1 MTREST
7 APKLAVAA
15 AALALCGLSLA
26 AWARWSAASVVD
38 GARNE
43 TTAAAQRLGTLLST
57 AIAAAHERAEGLA
70 AMPLV
75 RGAVETDVA
84 TVRDMARAEGF
95 VFTPAPHEI
104 IEIFQVAPRKR
115 PLSLLRAPE
124 TSATLAI
131 ARANEVRVDE
141 EGGALMVTV
150 AVPSA
155 PLYVHGA
162 LQGAVAVAKRIDLQ
176 PLTNALAPTGM
187 SAELLGAG
195 EPVALTMARPAD
207 GARALVVPVPLGDVP
222 ADGAAPKLRLRTSVN
237 AGGGGAL
244 WAGRL
249 MLVAAFLAAL
259 LTFAAHRAAR
269 ALPRPAAMAASMPM
283 PTMDEAPTA
292 RRDTNAPRML
302 LDPLPTAKE
311 KRNDGNGNHLVLAWN
326 ASGPT
331 PITQLAPAQD
341 SVPVLVDPRGDE
353 LAGRYRLLQPLGRG
367 HSSDVYLAQSFVTGA
382 PSTVALKIL
391 SAPDS
396 MERRAFLEAARGQ
409 MRVTHSNVA
418 QVLDVADGARGDV
431 AYVAMEYV
439 EGCTLEVLLRDL
451 FARDEPLPLP
461 QTVAIMAALCR
472 ALDAA
477 RPLVHGAVK
486 PSNVLVGR
494 HNGVK
499 LADFGAPPSATDRH
513 APEQYAGKT
522 PDRRSD
528 VYAAGVVLHE
538 LVTGRRMDVGAGG
551 GGGDAKRWP
560 ALPAPSLMR
569 AGLPRALDAVVA
581 KATRFGPRGRYGTA
595 GEMMAALAR
604 ATEEAVTGMG
614 AAWLGDW
621 VERARRFS

>member
-26 AWARWSAASVVD
+26 AWARWSATSVVD
-38 GARNE
+38 SARSE
-43 TTAAAQRLGTLLST
+43 TTTAAQRLGALLST
-57 AIAAAHERAEGLA
+57 AIATARERAEGLA

-75 RGAVETDVA
+75 RGAIETDVA

-104 IEIFQVAPRKR
+104 IEIFQIAPRRR

-124 TSATLAI
+124 TSASLAI

-141 EGGALMVTV
+141 EGGALVVTV

-162 LQGAVAVAKRIDLQ
+162 LQGAVAVAKRVDLQ
-176 PLTNALAPTGM
+176 PLTDALAPTGM

-195 EPVALTMARPAD
+195 EPVALTMAHPAD
-207 GARALVVPVPLGDVP
+207 GARQLVVSVPLGDVP
-222 ADGAAPKLRLRTSVN
+222 ADGAAPKLTLRASVR

-244 WAGRL
+244 WAGRVL
-249 MLVAAFLAAL
+249 LVAAFFAAL

-269 ALPRPAAMAASMPM
+269 ALPQPAAAMPM
-283 PTMDEAPTA
+283 MDEAPTE

-302 LDPLPTAKE
+302 LEPLPTAKE
-311 KRNDGNGNHLVLAWN
+311 KRSDGNGNHLVLAWN

-396 MERRAFLEAARGQ
+396 PERRAFLEAARRQ

-461 QTVAIMAALCR
+461 QTVAIMTALCR

-477 RPLVHGAVK
+477 RPLLHGAVK

-494 HNGVK
+494 HNVVK

-560 ALPAPSLMR
+560 ALPAPSAVR
-569 AGLPRALDAVVA
+569 PGLPTALDAVVA

-595 GEMMAALAR
+595 GELMVALAR
-604 ATEEAVTGMG
+604 ATEEAVAGMG
-614 AAWLGDW
+614 AAAWLGDW